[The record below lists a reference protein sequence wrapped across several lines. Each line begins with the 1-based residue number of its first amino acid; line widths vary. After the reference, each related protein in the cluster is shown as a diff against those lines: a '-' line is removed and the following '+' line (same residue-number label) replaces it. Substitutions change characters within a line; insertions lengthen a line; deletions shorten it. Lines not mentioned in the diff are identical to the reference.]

1 MTYTSGERLGNEK
14 LVKENTVFPRKVRLR
29 LVRPTAEHP
38 LHVIGKYVDIV
49 LIEHVDP
56 AR

>member
-29 LVRPTAEHP
+29 LVRPTGEHP